1 MASHILALSSNPT
14 FICWVSLTNS
24 FHLKFPF
31 FCPLERLSQD
41 LPRAS
46 GQPVLGSY
54 VTCGK
59 RLLNTV
65 CWCPFSFPCL
75 LLFYSLSLPSFLVLL
90 FTIFLVY
97 SFILECG
104 FHKFIFPNAVTLEL
118 GGISMSKC

>member
-31 FCPLERLSQD
+31 FCPLERLSHD

-90 FTIFLVY
+90 FYNIFGLFLHTRVWIPQVY
-97 SFILECG
+97 IPQCCN
-104 FHKFIFPNAVTLEL
+104 PRA
-118 GGISMSKC
+118 GISMSKC